1 MNDNRSSLG
10 SKFCNAKGSGATQ
23 ERIESRDFFKVER
36 AARGSL
42 RQHGGS
48 TKGLGSIGCQDIDCK
63 SLPN

>member
-23 ERIESRDFFKVER
+23 KRIESRDFFKVER

-42 RQHGGS
+42 RQHDGS
-48 TKGLGSIGCQDIDCK
+48 WSYQGRPGIHRVSGYT
-63 SLPN
+63 